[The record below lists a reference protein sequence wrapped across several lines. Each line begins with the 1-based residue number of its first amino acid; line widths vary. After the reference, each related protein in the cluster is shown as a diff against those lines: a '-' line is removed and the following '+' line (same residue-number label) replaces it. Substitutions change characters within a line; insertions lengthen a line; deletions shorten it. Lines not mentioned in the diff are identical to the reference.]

1 MSTLQAPLFTVAGEA
16 KGQFDLPEELFSK
29 VGSRRVLQDAVI
41 ALQANQRRGTSMT
54 KTRGLVSGGGRK
66 PWKQKGTGNAR
77 SGSIRSPLW
86 RGGGTIFGPQPRSYR
101 IDLDQSRRLLALQTA
116 LFEKAKAS
124 EVNVFETFTFSK
136 PKTSAAV
143 SVLNKAGVS
152 KKALIVLDR
161 KDANVTR
168 ALANLEDVSL
178 AYSSD
183 VNAWQ
188 LMSSRKVYFTKAA
201 LDDLSKRTGPSAT
214 TSRRTRQSLS
224 GGKG

>member
-1 MSTLQAPLFTVAGEA
+1 MSTLQAPLFSAAGES
-16 KGQFDLPEELFSK
+16 KGKFELPEGIFAQE
-29 VGSRRVLQDAVI
+29 GSRRVLQDAVVV
-41 ALQANQRRGTSMT
+41 LQGNQRRGTSMT

-86 RGGGTIFGPQPRSYR
+86 RGGGIIFGPQPRSYR

-124 EVNVFETFTFSK
+124 EISVFESFTFSK
-136 PKTSAAV
+136 PKTSAAAA
-143 SVLNKAGVS
+143 VLSKAGVS

-161 KDANVTR
+161 KDENVSR
-168 ALANLEDVSL
+168 ALANIDSVCL
-178 AYSSD
+178 AYASD

-188 LMSSRKVYFTKAA
+188 LMSSRTVYFTKAA
-201 LDDLSKRTGPSAT
+201 IDQLAKRWP
-214 TSRRTRQSLS
+214 
-224 GGKG
+224 KG